1 MGITLLKC
9 FFLPG
14 LMSICSFLND
24 KFVKSVPTKS
34 TSTDCQFREKAFRTL
49 RMGNNNL
56 KILNLQELF
65 TKGLFGLK
73 EVGGS
78 EEVSFPTSAVH
89 PKHRKRKMEKP
100 LFYFTFH
107 FYTIICLTFK
117 VLQFVIM

>member
-24 KFVKSVPTKS
+24 KYVKSVPTKS

-78 EEVSFPTSAVH
+78 EEVSFPISAVH
-89 PKHRKRKMEKP
+89 PNTGKEKWKNP
-100 LFYFTFH
+100 FSFSLFLFTQSISSLPRC
-107 FYTIICLTFK
+107 YSL
-117 VLQFVIM
+117 